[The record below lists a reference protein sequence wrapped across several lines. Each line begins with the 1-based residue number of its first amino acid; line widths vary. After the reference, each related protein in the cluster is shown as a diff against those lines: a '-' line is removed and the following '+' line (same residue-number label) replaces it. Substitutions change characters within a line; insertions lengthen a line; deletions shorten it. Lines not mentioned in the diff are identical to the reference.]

1 MGVTVDVI
9 PRLPGESSEAAIAR
23 IYDGGMEIVL
33 DVGALTSSVEEIVSD
48 VEPAPEGAFDEWR
61 AEVLRRLYELFP
73 DWCSEEEEGLPIL
86 WAPGCEWQVEF
97 IPDGITLRA
106 RRCDAREHGP
116 GQAALF
122 GAFVG
127 RRTPVHWPDGGYADR
142 AAPDGVGPDVG

>member
-48 VEPAPEGAFDEWR
+48 VEPAPEAAFDEWR

-97 IPDGITLRA
+97 ISDGITLRA
-106 RRCDAREHGP
+106 RRCDAREPGP
-116 GQAALF
+116 GQADLF

-127 RRTPVHWPDGGYADR
+127 LRTTVHWPDGGYADLD
-142 AAPDGVGPDVG
+142 APDGVGPDVG